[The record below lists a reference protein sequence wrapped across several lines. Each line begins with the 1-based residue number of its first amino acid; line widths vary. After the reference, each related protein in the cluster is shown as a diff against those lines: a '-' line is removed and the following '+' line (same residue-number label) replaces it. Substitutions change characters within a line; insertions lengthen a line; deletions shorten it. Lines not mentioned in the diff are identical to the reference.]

1 MVVTPAT
8 AVEDT
13 VFASVVIAPN
23 PFGNQLR
30 IVNGELRGEYALLN
44 AQGIVVRS
52 GNADGN
58 EVVIETRDLT
68 SGLYLLRL
76 TATNG
81 ATKTYRVV
89 KQ

>member
-1 MVVTPAT
+1 M
-8 AVEDT
+8 
-13 VFASVVIAPN
+13 
-23 PFGNQLR
+23 
-30 IVNGELRGEYALLN
+30 LN